1 MQLGLQLSQR
11 QIGFRCHPIHHLS
24 LRRDTGTPLAPGLLP
39 HPLGLPGAVPLCGD
53 LLRPAH
59 AHQEPIR
66 KFLQRLLALIVSK
79 QKLTAQV
86 IPLWLRHRF
95 TRRGSSPRQ
104 VYTIKKNALVL
115 GLRLAIVAGGLENG
129 KKLSDFPEFAERI
142 RRIAEFRKK
151 TEQFWVDG
159 SFYDDIGLQSKGCFA
174 KVYQT
179 NQEVA
184 IMVANLDEVASSFT
198 FRLDGSHYGIHSN
211 EYSVISSSGNIDAG
225 YAPQQDGT
233 LGASRPLEPY
243 EMAAIVFRKGPRAG
257 A

>member
-1 MQLGLQLSQR
+1 MRSTGCAPRTLRVARGWLRCPARPRGVTFFQPQTQLLQQMPDPTQAERNARLTMQLGLQLSQR

-24 LRRDTGTPLAPGLLP
+24 LRRDTGTPLAPGLVP

-104 VYTIKKNALVL
+104 VYTIKKNALNNPSPSKFLIPDGFQIVTTVAQL
-115 GLRLAIVAGGLENG
+115 MSAEEGRLV
-129 KKLSDFPEFAERI
+129 K
-142 RRIAEFRKK
+142 
-151 TEQFWVDG
+151 
-159 SFYDDIGLQSKGCFA
+159 QSGMTPVPKA
-174 KVYQT
+174 
-179 NQEVA
+179 
-184 IMVANLDEVASSFT
+184 
-198 FRLDGSHYGIHSN
+198 
-211 EYSVISSSGNIDAG
+211 
-225 YAPQQDGT
+225 APPG
-233 LGASRPLEPY
+233 RP
-243 EMAAIVFRKGPRAG
+243 
-257 A
+257 